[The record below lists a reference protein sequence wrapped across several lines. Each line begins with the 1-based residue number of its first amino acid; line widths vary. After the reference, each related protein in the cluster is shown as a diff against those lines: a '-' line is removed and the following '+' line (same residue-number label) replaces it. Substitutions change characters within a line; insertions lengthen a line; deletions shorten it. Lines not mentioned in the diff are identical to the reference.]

1 MDGDWTFKDDDG
13 IYVFHATYEHGVC
26 QKCYREDITTG
37 DIAEGAVK
45 IDLHSIII
53 DNFET
58 IEGEVDRGHSRWR
71 KYDYEI
77 EKAPSPVIQKE
88 VDMVLLIFPGVHW

>member
-1 MDGDWTFKDDDG
+1 MSSTQHTN
-13 IYVFHATYEHGVC
+13 IGVC

-37 DIAEGAVK
+37 DITQGVIK
-45 IDLHSIII
+45 INLHSIVI

-77 EKAPSPVIQKE
+77 EKAPSPVIQKK
-88 VDMVLLIFPGVHW
+88 VDMAPFFPGVHW